1 MRLVQQSF
9 RHKAGKKYVILKYI
23 PEGDTATASN
33 TARQYADLG
42 CAYCPSSVRACR
54 RGESKKYSPRFYRT
68 NVDQDGINSAYVNY
82 ADPFTREVAHASAK
96 VKAEGYCGLT
106 RVEEICEFA
115 KKLGYTKIGIAICIS
130 FVDLASTLSGILG
143 SHGFSVASVACN
155 RGGVA
160 KECIGL
166 ADVEKIKPG
175 GH

>member
-1 MRLVQQSF
+1 M
-9 RHKAGKKYVILKYI
+9 
-23 PEGDTATASN
+23 
-33 TARQYADLG
+33 
-42 CAYCPSSVRACR
+42 
-54 RGESKKYSPRFYRT
+54 
-68 NVDQDGINSAYVNY
+68 
-82 ADPFTREVAHASAK
+82 
-96 VKAEGYCGLT
+96 T

-130 FVDLASTLSGILG
+130 FVDLASTLSSILG

-175 GH
+175 GHYSIYNPVS